1 MNIELAYKSILY
13 YCHTN
18 NIEVVSSNVW
28 SYDHNERIITE
39 VWRGKPTKVWVYTML
54 HELGHALTHKTK
66 SFSFRTWRIS
76 ELGEH
81 SAKDKVSAVQIM
93 REEMEAWETGFKLAK
108 RLNIQIERKD
118 YDKYASECLFRYMKA
133 LPAEYE
139 FWKSQKSK

>member
-1 MNIELAYKSILY
+1 
-13 YCHTN
+13 
-18 NIEVVSSNVW
+18 
-28 SYDHNERIITE
+28 
-39 VWRGKPTKVWVYTML
+39 
-54 HELGHALTHKTK
+54 
-66 SFSFRTWRIS
+66 
-76 ELGEH
+76 
-81 SAKDKVSAVQIM
+81 M